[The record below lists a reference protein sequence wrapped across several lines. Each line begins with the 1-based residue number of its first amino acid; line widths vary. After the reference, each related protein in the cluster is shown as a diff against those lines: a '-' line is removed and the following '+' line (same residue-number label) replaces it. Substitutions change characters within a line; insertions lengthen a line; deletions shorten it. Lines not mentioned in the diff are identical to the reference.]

1 MYFLVLLWL
10 IISYAKDRCILE
22 MFVRQAQKIQNLI
35 ITFSSPALNN
45 GRNILL
51 ESQQEHKHVTLVGV
65 CFSIHLLNTVNKC
78 LSFQYGSQLP
88 EFKIMS
94 RSISDQVKRD
104 VKNKQQK
111 KLSTGRGTLSSRI
124 PHAIT
129 FSLQISKDTQSAIT
143 LSLPMLCCL
152 T

>member
-10 IISYAKDRCILE
+10 IISYAKDRCIPE
-22 MFVRQAQKIQNLI
+22 MFVRQAQKILNLI

-51 ESQQEHKHVTLVGV
+51 ESQQENKHVTLVGV

-88 EFKIMS
+88 GFKIMS
-94 RSISDQVKRD
+94 QSISDQVKRD
-104 VKNKQQK
+104 VKNKQK
-111 KLSTGRGTLSSRI
+111 KIKHRERHLIQQDSTC
-124 PHAIT
+124 HY
-129 FSLQISKDTQSAIT
+129 FQ
-143 LSLPMLCCL
+143 L
-152 T
+152 TNQ